1 MKSMSPADID
11 ECELGI
17 DNCHVNGT
25 CADVIGSFLCTCNDG
40 FDGNGVECTSKKFV

>member
-1 MKSMSPADID
+1 MKSMSFADID

-25 CADVIGSFLCTCNDG
+25 CADLIGSFLCTCNDG
-40 FDGNGVECTSKKFV
+40 FYGNGVECTSKKLV